1 MLSRELSLLFAKREL
16 LGLGL
21 TRGLA
26 ILFFS
31 VDKAGL
37 FGGGRSCL
45 GVHLCSGTHFTGV
58 LDSELALL
66 NVLPC
71 FGMSFPL
78 FFGVDKAGLFGG
90 GGSCL
95 GVHLCSKT
103 HFTGVLVS
111 ELPNVPTCLAVSLP
125 AFPRCEF
132 LPPDTG
138 VSDLLSVSCT
148 TKCPD
153 LIASV

>member
-37 FGGGRSCL
+37 FGGGR
-45 GVHLCSGTHFTGV
+45 
-58 LDSELALL
+58 
-66 NVLPC
+66 
-71 FGMSFPL
+71 
-78 FFGVDKAGLFGG
+78 
-90 GGSCL
+90 SCL